1 MFSLYTSA
9 TIERAFV
16 GVLRR
21 SCLLPSDPV
30 RSMVFRGSLAQG
42 DNRSLRGWFLLARG
56 SARSM
61 VFRMSLLQCETG
73 VPKMGS
79 ARQRRKETSFAEVN
93 MMWEI

>member
-9 TIERAFV
+9 TIESAFV

-30 RSMVFRGSLAQG
+30 
-42 DNRSLRGWFLLARG
+42 
-56 SARSM
+56 RSM

-79 ARQRRKETSFAEVN
+79 ARQRRKEISFAEVN
-93 MMWEI
+93 MIWAGGVDEMPNKC